1 MKIKIFNS
9 DRKPGVLCTDN
20 NPVQGCKEC
29 VEKICKTADEG
40 YYVSNIT
47 NNAIACPRFCKT
59 CSGEN
64 AYCNSCYN

>member
-47 NNAIACPRFCKT
+47 NNAIACPR
-59 CSGEN
+59 
-64 AYCNSCYN
+64 